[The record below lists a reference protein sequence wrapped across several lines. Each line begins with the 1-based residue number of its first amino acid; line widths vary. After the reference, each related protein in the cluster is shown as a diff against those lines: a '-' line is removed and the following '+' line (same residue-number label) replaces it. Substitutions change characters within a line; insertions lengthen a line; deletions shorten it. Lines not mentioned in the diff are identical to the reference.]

1 MHSDRRRTRP
11 ARPTEVD
18 GVQVR
23 VRCRGAHSTDRMGV
37 IAPAS
42 SISDVARHRT
52 QIRSQA
58 MRLAVFVCNAT
69 MLAAGLPAV
78 GLAGDTPLTAESLAA
93 VQSLVDHCGRLNP
106 DAKARLEDYAAQ
118 VVKDTPQP
126 EVDRLRASAA
136 YKSAYAHATEL
147 LDAQRPADVATV
159 CKGLVGD
166 SAGSLAAQCRPG
178 SPERCRRRPDTRPV
192 AGPPA
197 SAELPGAPTVSHSS
211 PGSCWS
217 DPSQSARG
225 GTWLE
230 MPHRLRI
237 RLKLPARPVRRA
249 LADSCSLDSLTRDMF
264 RGAHL
269 AQVCIAGCAPHDQ
282 HGAKPCRTERCRAD
296 PSGKVSLVS
305 TRERREAAAALPEF
319 CHFFA
324 DLEAGIGAHLQH

>member
-1 MHSDRRRTRP
+1 
-11 ARPTEVD
+11 
-18 GVQVR
+18 
-23 VRCRGAHSTDRMGV
+23 
-37 IAPAS
+37 
-42 SISDVARHRT
+42 
-52 QIRSQA
+52 

-211 PGSCWS
+211 PDS
-217 DPSQSARG
+217 
-225 GTWLE
+225 WL
-230 MPHRLRI
+230 
-237 RLKLPARPVRRA
+237 
-249 LADSCSLDSLTRDMF
+249 
-264 RGAHL
+264 
-269 AQVCIAGCAPHDQ
+269 
-282 HGAKPCRTERCRAD
+282 
-296 PSGKVSLVS
+296 
-305 TRERREAAAALPEF
+305 
-319 CHFFA
+319 
-324 DLEAGIGAHLQH
+324 DL